1 MAPLSASK
9 EVASI
14 RVFIADTSSITDVK
28 FGRRDGRCNG
38 PASDR
43 GALRLYRGVTSG
55 LGLGAT
61 SGPPSQSSPAADVA
75 VDAPGTEGRT
85 ARRLRPLEHR
95 EGLGEEAEEPA
106 FVRAAD
112 DAAVDRVGQVHVE
125 GLGIDAVFADVEDAG
140 RHLGRDG
147 LGAAPVTRG
156 LQPRVELAGGGGR
169 SWKAACDVQ
178 VEAARAVIP

>member
-55 LGLGAT
+55 GGLGGIP
-61 SGPPSQSSPAADVA
+61 GPPSQSSPAADVA
-75 VDAPGTEGRT
+75 VDAPGTEGRA

-106 FVRAAD
+106 FVARHLDPAETTAEGA
-112 DAAVDRVGQVHVE
+112 DAA
-125 GLGIDAVFADVEDAG
+125 GLGREF
-140 RHLGRDG
+140 LGREREH
-147 LGAAPVTRG
+147 A
-156 LQPRVELAGGGGR
+156 
-169 SWKAACDVQ
+169 
-178 VEAARAVIP
+178 